1 MLLIAGHA
9 SSHIEIQII
18 PDARRSEQPRQR
30 ANVPDML
37 EALIKHTV
45 GPPPSSLYLFLL
57 FDCSMSFSLSCSGV
71 NSPTE
76 SSCTLSTGICK
87 YLILNLLDR
96 YLIYCR
102 SALMSKN
109 DLHLTFCPSS
119 AITSSVI
126 YKSIFSN
133 RIRLKRACTDALLIM
148 AAKSGLFDLYI
159 QFPSPLI
166 LHPGLR

>member
-1 MLLIAGHA
+1 MRAMVLGELRGDEGGARMLLIAGHA
-9 SSHIEIQII
+9 SSHIEIQIV

-57 FDCSMSFSLSCSGV
+57 FDCSMSFSLSCSGE

-76 SSCTLSTGICK
+76 SSCTLSIGICK

-96 YLIYCR
+96 YL
-102 SALMSKN
+102 L
-109 DLHLTFCPSS
+109 
-119 AITSSVI
+119 
-126 YKSIFSN
+126 
-133 RIRLKRACTDALLIM
+133 
-148 AAKSGLFDLYI
+148 
-159 QFPSPLI
+159 
-166 LHPGLR
+166 